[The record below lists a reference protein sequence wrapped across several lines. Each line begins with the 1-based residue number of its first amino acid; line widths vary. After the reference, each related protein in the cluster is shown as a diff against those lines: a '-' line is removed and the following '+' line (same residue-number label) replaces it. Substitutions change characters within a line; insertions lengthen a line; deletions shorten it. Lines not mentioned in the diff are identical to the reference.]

1 MIDQS
6 LYVIAQNAPNL
17 GTKID
22 LSKTFWL
29 LKCIQALTN
38 KVYNDTVCSKHTE
51 VHSIPIELVSHIQI
65 QYSHLT

>member
-6 LYVIAQNAPNL
+6 LYLIAQNALNL
-17 GTKID
+17 GIKID
-22 LSKTFWL
+22 LSKKFWL
-29 LKCIQALTN
+29 LKCIKALTN
-38 KVYNDTVCSKHTE
+38 KVYNDTVCRKHTE